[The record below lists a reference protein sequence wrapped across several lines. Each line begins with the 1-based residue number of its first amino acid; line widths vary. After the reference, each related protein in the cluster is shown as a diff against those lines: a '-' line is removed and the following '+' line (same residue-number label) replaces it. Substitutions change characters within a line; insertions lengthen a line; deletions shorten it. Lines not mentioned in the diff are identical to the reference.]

1 MVNHTLIVHFLLD
14 VKAVPDIATDDNTAK
29 TEVLHL
35 LDRVKVHASQGVDV
49 AIDKSTARRLLQ
61 LLLGERGLAVGL

>member
-1 MVNHTLIVHFLLD
+1 MVNHSLIVHFLLD

-29 TEVLHL
+29 SEVLHL

-49 AIDKSTARRLLQ
+49 SVNESVT
-61 LLLGERGLAVGL
+61 